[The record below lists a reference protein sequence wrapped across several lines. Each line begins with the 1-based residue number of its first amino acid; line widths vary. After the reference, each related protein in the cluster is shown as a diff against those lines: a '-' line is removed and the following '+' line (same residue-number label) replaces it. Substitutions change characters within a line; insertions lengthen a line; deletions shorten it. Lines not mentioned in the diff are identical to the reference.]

1 MTHLI
6 YPRVSEK
13 AYMQA
18 SDSNVYT
25 FVVPANMNKMQ
36 IKKAV
41 QNEYE
46 VTVTDVTVSVLKGK
60 NKRFM
65 QKRGRQSTG
74 KRQDI
79 RKAYVTLKDGD
90 VIPVFA
96 GSEPETTAPV
106 ISTAKKANKE
116 SK

>member
-1 MTHLI
+1 MNHLI

-13 AYMQA
+13 AYTQA
-18 SDSNVYT
+18 SNDNVYT
-25 FVVPANMNKMQ
+25 FVVPANMNKME
-36 IKKAV
+36 IKIAIQK
-41 QNEYE
+41 EYE
-46 VTVTDVTVSVLKGK
+46 VTVTDVTVSILKGK

-65 QKRGRQSTG
+65 QRRGRQSTG

-79 RKAYVTLKDGD
+79 RKAYVTLKEGD

-96 GSEPETTAPV
+96 GSEPESIAPV
-106 ISTAKKANKE
+106 LPTAKKAKKE